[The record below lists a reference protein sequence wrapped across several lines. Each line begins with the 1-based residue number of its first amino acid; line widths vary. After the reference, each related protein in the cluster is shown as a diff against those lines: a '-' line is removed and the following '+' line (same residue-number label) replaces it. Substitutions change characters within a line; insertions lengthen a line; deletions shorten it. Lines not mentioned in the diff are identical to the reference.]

1 MASKIAAISTR
12 NNASATKTA
21 AEKPFVRQ
29 ILDVIN
35 SVRANPHKIIAAVQ
49 LQMS

>member
-1 MASKIAAISTR
+1 M
-12 NNASATKTA
+12 SAETA
-21 AEKPFVRQ
+21 DKPFVRQ

-49 LQMS
+49 EQMNQVDDEHIL